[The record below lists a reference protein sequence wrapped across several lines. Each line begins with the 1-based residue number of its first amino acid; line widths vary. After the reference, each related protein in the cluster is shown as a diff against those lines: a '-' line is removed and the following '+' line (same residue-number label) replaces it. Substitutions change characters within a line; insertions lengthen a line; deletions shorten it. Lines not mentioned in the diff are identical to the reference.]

1 MSEISSK
8 FNTHDLHITE
18 ISQDDVRYFVRD
30 TRLRMGWTQS
40 DLARRLNV
48 QLCDVTNWES
58 GSHIPTHHQILEIE
72 LIHSHADSRS
82 QELQQQPIVDELLSK
97 NELVQIEVTE
107 IREYLQEES
116 R

>member
-1 MSEISSK
+1 MSDISAK
-8 FNTHDLHITE
+8 FNTHNLHITE
-18 ISQDDVRYFVRD
+18 IPQDDIKYFVRD

-48 QLCDVTNWES
+48 ELTEVTSWES
-58 GSHIPTHHQILEIE
+58 GGQFPTHTQILEIE

-82 QELQQQPIVDELLSK
+82 SELQQQPLVDELLAK
-97 NELVQIEVTE
+97 NELGQIESGD
-107 IREYLQEES
+107 IREYLQDES